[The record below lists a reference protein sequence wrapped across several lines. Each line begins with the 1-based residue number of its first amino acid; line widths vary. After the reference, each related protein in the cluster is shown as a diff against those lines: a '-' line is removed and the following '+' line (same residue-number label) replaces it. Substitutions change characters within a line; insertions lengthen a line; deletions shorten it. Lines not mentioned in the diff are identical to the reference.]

1 MKLKRESV
9 DYIKDISEAV
19 SKIEQ
24 FTQGIKYHDF
34 VKDEKTVF
42 AVLRAFEIIGEA
54 TKNVSKSIKTKY
66 ANVPWREMTGIRN
79 KLIHEYFGVINQV
92 IWKTLKEDIPPL
104 KPKIEQILQDLNKEK
119 SSPSNAL

>member
-9 DYIKDISEAV
+9 DYIKDISEAI

-24 FTQGIKYHDF
+24 FTQGMDYRIF
-34 VKDEKTVF
+34 VNDEKTVF
-42 AVLRAFEIIGEA
+42 AVIRAFEIIGEA
-54 TKNVSKSIKTKY
+54 AKSVSQPIKTKY

-79 KLIHEYFGVINQV
+79 KLIHEYFGVIHEV

-104 KPKIEQILQDLNKEK
+104 KPKVEQILKDLKTNNK
-119 SSPSNAL
+119 N